1 MTPDVARMLAA
12 AEAAAPVDAVG
23 VVALELGKRLGAQQV
38 AFLIADHSATTLSEL
53 AHAAP
58 TSDRG
63 GREPARTIPL
73 NGTVYEQVVRDQRV
87 RISEEDGASTVFV
100 PVTNRGNVMGVLE
113 LVVFEPP
120 DSDALELVA
129 VAGHL
134 LGYIVIA
141 NGRFTD
147 FFEWGQRSAPTSV
160 AGEIQRRLLPE
171 SLACE
176 AGQFTI
182 AGALE
187 PTGDVGGDTF
197 DYSLERDTLHVSL
210 TDAMGHGIEAAQ
222 LATLLVGSL
231 RNSRR
236 AHEGLAEQAGKANT
250 ALVDHSDSDQYASG
264 QLLRVDLATGTAHIV
279 NAGHPSPLRLRDG
292 EVEPVELDAD
302 LPFGMMDQSNYRTQ
316 RLSLEPGD
324 RLILLTDGLFENDP
338 AGVEVTDLIAVTA
351 SLHPREV
358 VQSLT
363 RATVPTTD
371 DRPHDDATA
380 VCLDWYGP
388 GDWDRHATTGADPDL
403 ASLA

>member
-1 MTPDVARMLAA
+1 MTPDVARILAA
-12 AEAAAPVDAVG
+12 AEAAAPVDAVD

-38 AFLIADHSATTLSEL
+38 AFLIADHSDTTLFEL
-53 AHAAP
+53 AHTAS
-58 TSDRG
+58 TSDHAG
-63 GREPARTIPL
+63 GEAARTIPL

-87 RISEEDGASTVFV
+87 RTIEKDAAFTVFV

-120 DSDALELVA
+120 DNDTLELVA
-129 VAGHL
+129 VSGHL

-141 NGRFTD
+141 SERFTD
-147 FFEWGQRSAPTSV
+147 WFEWGRRSAPTSV

-197 DYSLERDTLHVSL
+197 DYSLERETLHISL

-250 ALVDHSDSDQYASG
+250 TLADYSDSDQYASG
-264 QLLRVDLATGTAHIV
+264 QLLRIDLATGVVHIV
-279 NAGHPSPLRLRDG
+279 NAGHPPPLRLRDG

-302 LPFGMMDQSNYRTQ
+302 LPFGMLDQSNYQTH

-324 RLILLTDGLFENDP
+324 RLVLLTDGLFENDP
-338 AGVEVTDLIAVTA
+338 AGVAVADLIVVTA

-358 VQSLT
+358 VQALT
-363 RATVPTTD
+363 RATVGTTD
-371 DRPHDDATA
+371 DTPHDDATA

-388 GDWDRHATTGADPDL
+388 GEWDRHAETGADPDL